1 MMHSNEVISRGFL
14 STFFQFKVKTP
25 ASLIKCP
32 SLPVPP
38 LPIADALKAAEV
50 SHWLGGR
57 EEDRGVSCTVGGGD
71 PTPYPLLSQ
80 TFSGKRPRALSLF
93 LGFPN
98 LKLGSLLGWTPSS
111 LSTLLESMRDSE
123 TKTQG

>member
-57 EEDRGVSCTVGGGD
+57 EEDRGVSCTVGGGTQP
-71 PTPYPLLSQ
+71 PTLFFPKPSQ
-80 TFSGKRPRALSLF
+80 GKD
-93 LGFPN
+93 LG
-98 LKLGSLLGWTPSS
+98 LCPSS
-111 LSTLLESMRDSE
+111 LVFQTLNLDLYLVGPHLLLAPSWRV
-123 TKTQG
+123 